1 MPKVKV
7 YNTKAEVVGQTTL
20 SEEVFGCEYNEP
32 LIHQVVVA
40 YNNNQRQG
48 TKSALLRSEVRGHAK
63 KPWRQKGTGRARQ
76 GSTKS
81 AQWKG
86 GGIIF
91 APKPRD
97 FSQKINKTMK
107 VAAFKSAISA
117 KLADNEVVVLDKV
130 SLEAP
135 KTKFFQ
141 EIMDN
146 FEVGKKNVMFVLD
159 QKNDDILRASN
170 NIPNAHVTYADVL
183 GTYDVVANSRLY
195 ITKDAIKKI
204 EEAYKQ

>member
-7 YNTKAEVVGQTTL
+7 YNTKAEVVGQATL
-20 SEEVFGCEYNEP
+20 SDEIFGCEYNEP
-32 LIHQVVVA
+32 LIHQVIVA

-63 KPWRQKGTGRARQ
+63 KPWRQKGTGHARQ

-97 FSQKINKTMK
+97 FSQKVNKSMK
-107 VAAFKSAISA
+107 EAAFKSAISA
-117 KLADNEVVVLDKV
+117 KLADSEVVVLDSI
-130 SLEAP
+130 SLESP
-135 KTKFFQ
+135 KTKLFQ
-141 EIMDN
+141 EVLNN
-146 FEVGKKNVMFVLD
+146 FKVDGKNVLFVLD
-159 QKNDDILRASN
+159 SKNDEILRASN
-170 NIPNAHVTYADVL
+170 NIPNAHITYADVL
-183 GTYDVVANSRLY
+183 CTYDIVANTKLY
-195 ITKDAIKKI
+195 ITKDAINKI
-204 EEAYKQ
+204 EEAHK

>member
-20 SEEVFGCEYNEP
+20 SDEVFGCEYNEA

-97 FSQKINKTMK
+97 FSQKVNKTMK

-117 KLADNEVVVLDKV
+117 KLADSEVVVLDAV
-130 SLEAP
+130 TLVEP
-135 KTKFFQ
+135 KTKLVQ
-141 EIMDN
+141 EILNN
-146 FEVGKKNVMFVLD
+146 FKVDGKNVMFVL
-159 QKNDDILRASN
+159 KEKDDTVLRASN
-170 NIPNAHVTYADVL
+170 NIPNLKVTYADVL
-183 GTYDVVANSRLY
+183 GTYDIVANSKLY
-195 ITKDAIKKI
+195 ITKDAIKKL
-204 EEAYKQ
+204 EEAYK

>member
-7 YNTKAEVVGQTTL
+7 YNMKGEAVGQMTL
-20 SEEVFGCEYNEP
+20 SDDVFGCEYNEP
-32 LIHQVVVA
+32 LIHQVIVA

-97 FSQKINKTMK
+97 FSEKINKKMK
-107 VAAFKSAISA
+107 IAAFKSAMSA
-117 KLADNEVVVLDKV
+117 KLAEKEVVILDELTLT
-130 SLEAP
+130 SP
-135 KTKFFQ
+135 KTKLFK
-141 EIMDN
+141 EVMDN
-146 FEVGKKNVMFVLD
+146 FKVGHKNVLFVVKDKDESLM
-159 QKNDDILRASN
+159 RASN
-170 NIPNAHVTYADVL
+170 NIENVDLTYADL
-183 GTYDVVANSRLY
+183 LNTYDVVSNTKLY
-195 ITKDAIKKI
+195 VTKDAIKKI
-204 EEAYKQ
+204 EEAYK

>member
-20 SEEVFGCEYNEP
+20 SDEVFGCEYNEA

-76 GSTKS
+76 GSSKS

-97 FSQKINKTMK
+97 FSQKVNKSMK

-117 KLADNEVVVLDKV
+117 KLADSEVVVLDAV
-130 SLEAP
+130 TLAEP
-135 KTKFFQ
+135 KTKLVQ
-141 EIMDN
+141 EILNN
-146 FEVGKKNVMFVLD
+146 FKVDGKNVMFVLNE
-159 QKNDDILRASN
+159 KDDVVLRAAN
-170 NIPNAHVTYADVL
+170 NIPNLKVTYADVL
-183 GTYDVVANSRLY
+183 GTYDIVANSKLY
-195 ITKDAIKKI
+195 ITKDAIKKL
-204 EEAYKQ
+204 EEAYK

>member
-7 YNTKAEVVGQTTL
+7 YNTKAEVVGQATL
-20 SEEVFGCEYNEP
+20 SEEVFGCEYNEA

-97 FSQKINKTMK
+97 FSQKINKSMK

-117 KLADNEVVVLDKV
+117 KLADSEIVVLDAVK
-130 SLEAP
+130 LAEP
-135 KTKFFQ
+135 KTKLVQ
-141 EIMDN
+141 EILNN
-146 FEVGKKNVMFVLD
+146 FKVDGKRVMFVLNE
-159 QKNDDILRASN
+159 KDDVVLRASN
-170 NIPNAHVTYADVL
+170 NIPNVNVTYADVL
-183 GTYDVVANSRLY
+183 GTYDIVANSKLY
-195 ITKDAIKKI
+195 ITKDAIKKL
-204 EEAYKQ
+204 EEAYK

>member
-20 SEEVFGCEYNEP
+20 KDEVFGCEYNEA

-76 GSTKS
+76 GSIRS
-81 AQWKG
+81 PQWVHG
-86 GGIIF
+86 GVVF

-97 FSQKINKTMK
+97 FTKKLPSQMK
-107 VAAFKSAISA
+107 RAAFVSALSA
-117 KLADNEVVVLDKV
+117 MMAENAIKVVEDMNIEAKTKAAVKALEALKLSRRVVVVTDGV
-130 SLEAP
+130 N
-135 KTKFFQ
+135 
-141 EIMDN
+141 DN
-146 FEVGKKNVMFVLD
+146 AIRAFNNLKEVT
-159 QKNDDILRASN
+159 
-170 NIPNAHVTYADVL
+170 VTTADVL
-183 GTYDVVANSRLY
+183 NTYDLVAADFALV
-195 ITKDAIKKI
+195 TKDAIKKI
-204 EEAYKQ
+204 EEAHK

>member
-1 MPKVKV
+1 MKGE
-7 YNTKAEVVGQTTL
+7 AVGQMTL
-20 SEEVFGCEYNEP
+20 SDDVFGCEYNEP
-32 LIHQVVVA
+32 LIHQVIVA

-97 FSQKINKTMK
+97 FSEKINKKMK
-107 VAAFKSAISA
+107 IAAFKSAMSA
-117 KLADNEVVVLDKV
+117 KLAEKEVVILDELTLT
-130 SLEAP
+130 SP
-135 KTKFFQ
+135 KTKLFK
-141 EIMDN
+141 EVMDN
-146 FEVGKKNVMFVLD
+146 FKVGHKNVLFVVKDKDESLM
-159 QKNDDILRASN
+159 RASN
-170 NIPNAHVTYADVL
+170 NIENVDLTYADL
-183 GTYDVVANSRLY
+183 LNTYDVVSNTKLY
-195 ITKDAIKKI
+195 VTKDAIKKI
-204 EEAYKQ
+204 EEAYK

>member
-20 SEEVFGCEYNEP
+20 SDEVFGCEYNEA

-76 GSTKS
+76 GSSKS

-97 FSQKINKTMK
+97 FSQKVNKSMK

-117 KLADNEVVVLDKV
+117 KLADSEVVVLDSV
-130 SLEAP
+130 VLAEP
-135 KTKFFQ
+135 KTKLVQ
-141 EIMDN
+141 EILNN
-146 FEVGKKNVMFVLD
+146 FKVDGKNVMFVLNE
-159 QKNDDILRASN
+159 KDDVVLRASN
-170 NIPNAHVTYADVL
+170 NIPNLKVTYADVL
-183 GTYDVVANSRLY
+183 GTYDIVANSKLY
-195 ITKDAIKKI
+195 ITKDAIKKL
-204 EEAYKQ
+204 EEAYK

>member
-20 SEEVFGCEYNEP
+20 SDEVFGCEYNEA

-76 GSTKS
+76 GSSKS

-97 FSQKINKTMK
+97 FSQKVNKSMK

-117 KLADNEVVVLDKV
+117 KLADSEVFVLDAVK
-130 SLEAP
+130 LAEP
-135 KTKFFQ
+135 KTKLVQ
-141 EIMDN
+141 EILNN
-146 FEVGKKNVMFVLD
+146 FKVDGKRVMFVLNE
-159 QKNDDILRASN
+159 KDDVVLRASN
-170 NIPNAHVTYADVL
+170 NIPNVNVTYADVL
-183 GTYDVVANSRLY
+183 GTYDIVANSKLY
-195 ITKDAIKKI
+195 ITKDAIKKL
-204 EEAYKQ
+204 EEAYK

>member
-1 MPKVKV
+1 MPKIKV

-20 SEEVFGCEYNEP
+20 SDEVFGCEYNEP
-32 LIHQVVVA
+32 LIHQVIVA

-97 FSQKINKTMK
+97 FSQKINKKMK
-107 VAAFKSAISA
+107 IAAFKSAISA
-117 KLADNEVVVLDKV
+117 KLADSEIIVLDK
-130 SLEAP
+130 LEVEEP
-135 KTKFFQ
+135 KTKLFKQ
-141 EIMDN
+141 IMNN
-146 FEVGKKNVMFVLD
+146 FEIGNKNVMFVLAE
-159 QKNDDILRASN
+159 KNDDVMRASN
-170 NIPNAHVTYADVL
+170 NIENAHITYADVL
-183 GTYDVVANSRLY
+183 GTYDIVSSSKLY

-204 EEAYKQ
+204 EEAYK

>member
-7 YNTKAEVVGQTTL
+7 YNTKAEVVGQATL
-20 SEEVFGCEYNEP
+20 SDKVFGCEYNEP
-32 LIHQVVVA
+32 LIHQVIVA

-48 TKSALLRSEVRGHAK
+48 TKSTLLRSEVRGHAK

-97 FSQKINKTMK
+97 FSQKINKSMRIS
-107 VAAFKSAISA
+107 AFKSAISA
-117 KLADNEVVVLDKV
+117 KLADNEIIVLDDLA
-130 SLEAP
+130 LEAP
-135 KTKFFQ
+135 KTKLFRQ
-141 EIMDN
+141 IMDN
-146 FEVGKKNVMFVLD
+146 FEVGNKNVLYVLAD
-159 QKNDDILRASN
+159 KNDDVLRASN
-170 NIPNAHVTYADVL
+170 NIANAHITYSDVL
-183 GTYDVVANSRLY
+183 NTYDIVANSKLY
-195 ITKDAIKKI
+195 ITKEAINKI
-204 EEAYKQ
+204 EEAYK

>member
-20 SEEVFGCEYNEP
+20 SDEVFGCEYNEA

-76 GSTKS
+76 GSSKS

-97 FSQKINKTMK
+97 FSQKVNKSMK

-117 KLADNEVVVLDKV
+117 KLADSEVVVLDAV
-130 SLEAP
+130 TLEQP
-135 KTKFFQ
+135 KTKLVQ
-141 EIMDN
+141 EILNN
-146 FEVGKKNVMFVLD
+146 FKVDGKNVMFVLKEKD
-159 QKNDDILRASN
+159 ATVLRASN
-170 NIPNAHVTYADVL
+170 NIPNLKVTYADVL
-183 GTYDVVANSRLY
+183 GTYDIVANSKLY
-195 ITKDAIKKI
+195 ITKDAIKKL
-204 EEAYKQ
+204 EEAYK

>member
-20 SEEVFGCEYNEP
+20 SDEVFGCEYNEA

-76 GSTKS
+76 GSSKS
-81 AQWKG
+81 AQWVG

-97 FSQKINKTMK
+97 FSQKVNKSMK
-107 VAAFKSAISA
+107 KAAFKSAISA
-117 KLADNEVVVLDKV
+117 KIADNEVVVLDQVK
-130 SLEAP
+130 LEQP
-135 KTKFFQ
+135 KTKLFQ
-141 EIMDN
+141 QILNN
-146 FEVGKKNVMFVLD
+146 FKVDGKNVMFVMNE
-159 QKNDDILRASN
+159 QNETVLRAAN
-170 NIPNAHVTYADVL
+170 NIPNVEVTYADVL
-183 GTYDVVANSRLY
+183 CTYDVVANTKLY
-195 ITKDAIKKI
+195 ITKDAIKKL
-204 EEAYKQ
+204 EEAYK

>member
-7 YNTKAEVVGQTTL
+7 YNTQAEVVGQTTL
-20 SEEVFGCEYNEP
+20 SDEVFGCEYNEP

-48 TKSALLRSEVRGHAK
+48 TKSTLLRSEVRGHAA

-97 FSQKINKTMK
+97 FSQKVNKGMK
-107 VAAFKSAISA
+107 IAAFKSAISA
-117 KLADNEVVVLDKV
+117 KLADSEVVVLDKIELA
-130 SLEAP
+130 SP
-135 KTKFFQ
+135 KTKLFKQ
-141 EIMDN
+141 VMDN
-146 FEVGKKNVMFVLD
+146 FEVGSKNVLFVLPE
-159 QKNDDILRASN
+159 KNDDVLRASG
-170 NIPNAHVTYADVL
+170 NIANAHVTFADVL
-183 GTYDVVANSRLY
+183 STYEVVASSKVY
-195 ITKDAIKKI
+195 ITLDAIKKI
-204 EEAYKQ
+204 EEAYKL

>member
-7 YNTKAEVVGQTTL
+7 YNTNAEVVGQATL
-20 SEEVFGCEYNEP
+20 SDEVFGCEYNEA

-117 KLADNEVVVLDKV
+117 KLADSEVVVLDAV
-130 SLEAP
+130 TLAEP
-135 KTKFFQ
+135 KTKLVQ
-141 EIMDN
+141 EILNN
-146 FEVGKKNVMFVLD
+146 FKVDGKNVMFVL
-159 QKNDDILRASN
+159 KEKDDVVLRASN
-170 NIPNAHVTYADVL
+170 NIPNLKVTYADVL
-183 GTYDVVANSRLY
+183 GTYDIVANSKLY
-195 ITKDAIKKI
+195 ITKDAIKKL
-204 EEAYKQ
+204 EEAYK

>member
-7 YNTKAEVVGQTTL
+7 YNMKGEAVGQMTL
-20 SEEVFGCEYNEP
+20 SDDVFGCEYNEP
-32 LIHQVVVA
+32 LIHQVIVA

-97 FSQKINKTMK
+97 FSEKINKKMKTM
-107 VAAFKSAISA
+107 AFKSAMSA
-117 KLADNEVVVLDKV
+117 KLAEKEVVILDELTLT
-130 SLEAP
+130 SP
-135 KTKFFQ
+135 KTKLFK
-141 EIMDN
+141 EVMDN
-146 FEVGKKNVMFVLD
+146 FKIGHKNVLFVVKDKDESLM
-159 QKNDDILRASN
+159 RASN
-170 NIPNAHVTYADVL
+170 NIENVDLTYADL
-183 GTYDVVANSRLY
+183 LNTYDIVSNTKLY
-195 ITKDAIKKI
+195 VTKDAIKKI
-204 EEAYKQ
+204 EEAYK

>member
-20 SEEVFGCEYNEP
+20 SDAVFGCEYNEA

-76 GSTKS
+76 GSSKS

-97 FSQKINKTMK
+97 FSQKVNKSMK

-117 KLADNEVVVLDKV
+117 KLADSEVVVLD
-130 SLEAP
+130 
-135 KTKFFQ
+135 
-141 EIMDN
+141 
-146 FEVGKKNVMFVLD
+146 GKNVMFVLNE
-159 QKNDDILRASN
+159 KDDVVLRAAN
-170 NIPNAHVTYADVL
+170 NIPNLKVTYADVL
-183 GTYDVVANSRLY
+183 GTYDIVANSKLY
-195 ITKDAIKKI
+195 ITKDAIKKL
-204 EEAYKQ
+204 EEAYK

>member
-7 YNTKAEVVGQTTL
+7 YNTKAEVIGQATL
-20 SEEVFGCEYNEP
+20 SDEVFGCEYNEP

-48 TKSALLRSEVRGHAK
+48 TKSTLLRSEVRGHAK

-97 FSQKINKTMK
+97 FSQKVNKSMK

-117 KLADNEVVVLDKV
+117 KLADNEVIVLDALSV
-130 SLEAP
+130 SEP
-135 KTKFFQ
+135 KTKLFK
-141 EIMDN
+141 EIMN
-146 FEVGKKNVMFVLD
+146 SFEIANKNVLFVLD
-159 QKNDDILRASN
+159 AKNEDVLRASN
-170 NIPNAHVTYADVL
+170 NIANAHITYADVL
-183 GTYDVVANSRLY
+183 CTYDIVANSKLY

-204 EEAYKQ
+204 EEA

>member
-20 SEEVFGCEYNEP
+20 SDEVFGCEYNEA

-76 GSTKS
+76 GSSKS

-97 FSQKINKTMK
+97 FSQKVNKSMK

-117 KLADNEVVVLDKV
+117 KLADSEVFVLDSVK
-130 SLEAP
+130 LAEP
-135 KTKFFQ
+135 KTKFVQ
-141 EIMDN
+141 EILNN
-146 FEVGKKNVMFVLD
+146 FKVDGKNVMFVLNE
-159 QKNDDILRASN
+159 KDDVVLRASN
-170 NIPNAHVTYADVL
+170 NIPNLKVTYADVL
-183 GTYDVVANSRLY
+183 GTYDIVANSKLY
-195 ITKDAIKKI
+195 ITKDAIKKL
-204 EEAYKQ
+204 EEAYK

>member
-20 SEEVFGCEYNEP
+20 SDEVFGCEYNEA

-97 FSQKINKTMK
+97 FSQKVNKTMK

-117 KLADNEVVVLDKV
+117 KLADSEIVVLDAVK
-130 SLEAP
+130 LAEP
-135 KTKFFQ
+135 KTKLVQ
-141 EIMDN
+141 EILNN
-146 FEVGKKNVMFVLD
+146 FKVDGKRVMFVLNE
-159 QKNDDILRASN
+159 KDDVVLRAAN
-170 NIPNAHVTYADVL
+170 NIPNVNVTYADVL
-183 GTYDVVANSRLY
+183 GTYDVVANSKLY
-195 ITKDAIKKI
+195 ITKDAIKKL
-204 EEAYKQ
+204 EEAYK

>member
-20 SEEVFGCEYNEP
+20 SDEVFGCEYNEA

-117 KLADNEVVVLDKV
+117 KLADSEVVVLDAV
-130 SLEAP
+130 TLAEP
-135 KTKFFQ
+135 KTKLVQ
-141 EIMDN
+141 EILNN
-146 FEVGKKNVMFVLD
+146 FKVDGKNVMFVLQEKD
-159 QKNDDILRASN
+159 ATVLRASN
-170 NIPNAHVTYADVL
+170 NIPNLKVTYADVL
-183 GTYDVVANSRLY
+183 GTYDIVANSKLY
-195 ITKDAIKKI
+195 ITKDAIKKL
-204 EEAYKQ
+204 EEAYK

>member
-20 SEEVFGCEYNEP
+20 SEEVFGCEYNEA

-48 TKSALLRSEVRGHAK
+48 TKAALLRSEVRGHAK

-97 FSQKINKTMK
+97 FSQKINKSMRIS
-107 VAAFKSAISA
+107 AFKSSVSA
-117 KLADNEVVVLDKV
+117 KLANSEIVVLDEVK
-130 SLEAP
+130 LAEP
-135 KTKFFQ
+135 KTKLVQ
-141 EIMDN
+141 EILDN
-146 FEVGKKNVMFVLD
+146 FKVGSKNIMFVFSA
-159 QKNDDILRASN
+159 KDDTFLRASN
-170 NIPNAHVTYADVL
+170 NIPNVKVTYADVL
-183 GTYDVVANSRLY
+183 GTYDVVANSKLY
-195 ITKDAIKKI
+195 ITKDAIKKL
-204 EEAYKQ
+204 EEAYK

>member
-20 SEEVFGCEYNEP
+20 SDEVFGCEYNEA

-76 GSTKS
+76 GSSKS

-97 FSQKINKTMK
+97 FSQKVNKSMK

-117 KLADNEVVVLDKV
+117 KLADSEVVVLDSV
-130 SLEAP
+130 VLAEP
-135 KTKFFQ
+135 KTKLVQ
-141 EIMDN
+141 EILNN
-146 FEVGKKNVMFVLD
+146 FKVDGKNVMFVL
-159 QKNDDILRASN
+159 KEKDDTVLRASN
-170 NIPNAHVTYADVL
+170 NIPNLKVTYADVL
-183 GTYDVVANSRLY
+183 GTYDIVANSKLY
-195 ITKDAIKKI
+195 ITKDAIKKL
-204 EEAYKQ
+204 EEAYK

>member
-1 MPKVKV
+1 MPKVNV
-7 YNTKAEVVGQTTL
+7 YNTNAEVVGQATL
-20 SEEVFGCEYNEP
+20 SDEVFGCEYNEA

-76 GSTKS
+76 GSSKS

-97 FSQKINKTMK
+97 FSQKVNKSMK

-117 KLADNEVVVLDKV
+117 KLADSEVVVLDAV
-130 SLEAP
+130 TLAEP
-135 KTKFFQ
+135 KTKLVQ
-141 EIMDN
+141 EILNN
-146 FEVGKKNVMFVLD
+146 FKVDGKNVMFVL
-159 QKNDDILRASN
+159 KEKDDVVLRAAN
-170 NIPNAHVTYADVL
+170 NIPNLKVTYADVL
-183 GTYDVVANSRLY
+183 GTYDIVANSKLY
-195 ITKDAIKKI
+195 ITKDAIKKL
-204 EEAYKQ
+204 EEAYK